1 MNLFEPPSSV
11 EGMGRGKKEV
21 RGHLGSSSSS
31 NGNNAATTT
40 ATNNNNNNNN
50 NNGMGMGGVTST
62 TTALIGESSTTM
74 TVTSTTSMGVG
85 GVGAVSPSMNGSLL
99 NESSNIGTTNE
110 MMAISET
117 SFMSIDCSGGGSGGR
132 GVGGGAGAGG
142 GGGGTTTRRPYSP
155 VEWIRGWMGG
165 TGGSPPPPS

>member
-31 NGNNAATTT
+31 NGNN
-40 ATNNNNNNNN
+40 NN

-74 TVTSTTSMGVG
+74 TMTSTTSMGVG
-85 GVGAVSPSMNGSLL
+85 GVGAVSPSMNGVNTSLL
-99 NESSNIGTTNE
+99 NQSNIESE
-110 MMAISET
+110 MMGISET
-117 SFMSIDCSGGGSGGR
+117 TFMSIDCSGGGGGGGGR
-132 GVGGGAGAGG
+132 GVGGGGGGAGAGG